1 MKKIFLSLGA
11 LVAAMILTVA
21 GDEASANLIV
31 GPPSA
36 YYTGTVGGN
45 ASTPPSQ
52 PSTWGI
58 QFTANKNSHLISF
71 DFNQNGSIYGNLNAG
86 TIALKDVT
94 TSTTVDTWGVPVVP
108 SYGAVANTVSFSGFD
123 DILHSGDVYQ
133 LVYTQTAGSYSNEKF
148 AYLYSTGNYTPY
160 TNADI
165 TVNNGI
171 ENNTTS
177 TGIWYA
183 FSNIQTIPEPSTF
196 AMLGLG
202 TLVLAIRRRR
212 LVA

>member
-31 GPPSA
+31 GPTSA

-123 DILHSGDVYQ
+123 DILHSGTSINSFTHRPLEVTATKSSHIFI
-133 LVYTQTAGSYSNEKF
+133 LPAITRLTQT
-148 AYLYSTGNYTPY
+148 P
-160 TNADI
+160 
-165 TVNNGI
+165 
-171 ENNTTS
+171 
-177 TGIWYA
+177 
-183 FSNIQTIPEPSTF
+183 
-196 AMLGLG
+196 
-202 TLVLAIRRRR
+202 TLR
-212 LVA
+212 